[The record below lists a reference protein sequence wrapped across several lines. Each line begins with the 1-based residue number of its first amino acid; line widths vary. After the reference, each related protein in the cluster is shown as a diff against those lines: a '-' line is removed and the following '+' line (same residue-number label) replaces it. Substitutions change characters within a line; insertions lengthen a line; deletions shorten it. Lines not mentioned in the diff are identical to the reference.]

1 MRGGENVIHAR
12 RILPVILLAFLV
24 GCAGTPQAKTE
35 TGAVIVKDL
44 GAIALQ
50 TCKESKERGWQP
62 VTQSDCRNIS
72 IAYSAA
78 WDSAKRAVRV
88 QRAGG
93 KIDVPTLMEIAG
105 FVVNTVAILQEAGV
119 DIPENVLTYTEGVK
133 EVLK

>member
-1 MRGGENVIHAR
+1 M
-12 RILPVILLAFLV
+12 ILLAFLV

-35 TGAVIVKDL
+35 TGALIVKDL
-44 GAIALQ
+44 GKVALE
-50 TCKESKERGWQP
+50 TCKESAANNWQP
-62 VTQSDCRNIS
+62 VTQADCRNIS

-78 WDSAKRAVRV
+78 WDSAKRAVRI

-105 FVVNTVAILQEAGV
+105 FVVNTVAILQDAGV

-133 EVLK
+133 AVLN